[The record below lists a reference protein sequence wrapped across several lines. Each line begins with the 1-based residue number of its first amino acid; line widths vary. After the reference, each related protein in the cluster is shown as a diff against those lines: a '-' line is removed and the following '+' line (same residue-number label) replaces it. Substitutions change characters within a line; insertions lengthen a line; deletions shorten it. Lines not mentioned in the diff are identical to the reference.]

1 MPSGFG
7 SLFPNLSSRLPQ
19 RGSPLREWRAFAP
32 IKLPVVIAIMAAA
45 FLLTGCGKKPAPS
58 STATTTTHPVVQP
71 MPKPTP
77 AQNNNTAASAQNM
90 AAPAQNSQTNEPGAG
105 YGGVPPIQV
114 VAPGMNAAVP
124 VNLTQLTGAMRLWR
138 MMNGHTPTN
147 FEEFAAKPN
156 IQIPPPPPGKKYAID
171 RKLHVIL
178 VNR

>member
-45 FLLTGCGKKPAPS
+45 FLLTGCWEKSAPS
-58 STATTTTHPVVQP
+58 STTTTTTHPVVQP
-71 MPKPTP
+71 TPKPAPVQKAITAP
-77 AQNNNTAASAQNM
+77 AQKAIT
-90 AAPAQNSQTNEPGAG
+90 APAQNSQTNEPGAG

-114 VAPGMNAAVP
+114 VAPGTNNVPPNLGEMSNAVRVWIGSRRHWPA
-124 VNLTQLTGAMRLWR
+124 
-138 MMNGHTPTN
+138 N
-147 FEEFAAKPN
+147 FEEWAAAPN
-156 IQIPPPPPGKKYAID
+156 YAYPPPPPGKKYAFD
-171 RKLHVIL
+171 RKYHVIL